1 MNLIVISG
9 GRHPYEEST
18 PVLEEF
24 LTAAG
29 HGVTVTGDA
38 SVLADADAMGKY
50 DALVFNTLREGAS
63 TLTPDEQ
70 AGFKSFI
77 AGGKGFVCIHISG
90 CEPETWREYGDIT
103 GGGWIMG
110 KSYHPPY
117 GQFTVNVTQ
126 PGHPGVEGVAD
137 FVTNDELYMGLE
149 LRDGNDFFMAADS
162 EEGTYTWGGK
172 ETFMPASTFPL
183 AWTRSYGDGRVFVTL
198 LGHNGLSFM
207 TPEFQKTVL
216 NGVAWAT
223 GQGR

>member
-29 HGVTVTGDA
+29 HGVTVTEDA
-38 SVLADADAMGKY
+38 SVLADAGAMSQY

-110 KSYHPPY
+110 TSYHPPY
-117 GQFTVNVTQ
+117 DRYTVNVTQ

-149 LRDGNDFFMAADS
+149 IRDGNDFFMAADS
-162 EEGTYTWGGK
+162 KEGTYTWGGK
-172 ETFMPASTFPL
+172 ETFMPAGTFPL
-183 AWTRSYGDGRVFVTL
+183 GWTRPYGDGRVFVTL

-207 TPEFQKTVL
+207 TPEFQRIVL

-223 GQGR
+223 G

>member
-1 MNLIVISG
+1 MNLIVLSG

-38 SVLADADAMGKY
+38 SVLADADAMGQY

-110 KSYHPPY
+110 
-117 GQFTVNVTQ
+117 
-126 PGHPGVEGVAD
+126 
-137 FVTNDELYMGLE
+137 DELPSPVRPLHRERDPAGASRRRGCIR
-149 LRDGNDFFMAADS
+149 LRDQ
-162 EEGTYTWGGK
+162 
-172 ETFMPASTFPL
+172 
-183 AWTRSYGDGRVFVTL
+183 R
-198 LGHNGLSFM
+198 
-207 TPEFQKTVL
+207 
-216 NGVAWAT
+216 
-223 GQGR
+223 

>member
-1 MNLIVISG
+1 M
-9 GRHPYEEST
+9 
-18 PVLEEF
+18 
-24 LTAAG
+24 
-29 HGVTVTGDA
+29 
-38 SVLADADAMGKY
+38 LADADAMGQY

-110 KSYHPPY
+110 ESYHPPY
-117 GQFTVNVTQ
+117 GRYTVNVTQ
-126 PGHPGVEGVAD
+126 PGHPGVEGVSD

-149 LRDGNDFFMAADS
+149 YRDGNDFFMAADS

-172 ETFMPASTFPL
+172 ETFMPAGTFPL
-183 AWTRSYGDGRVFVTL
+183 AMDPVVRRRPRVRDPARPQR
-198 LGHNGLSFM
+198 
-207 TPEFQKTVL
+207 PEL
-216 NGVAWAT
+216 
-223 GQGR
+223 R

>member
-1 MNLIVISG
+1 MNLIVLSG

-18 PVLEEF
+18 PVLEKF

-38 SVLADADAMGKY
+38 SVLADADAMGQY

-117 GQFTVNVTQ
+117 GRYTVNVTQ
-126 PGHPGVEGVAD
+126 PGHPGVEGVSD

-149 LRDGNDFFMAADS
+149 SATATTSSWPPTRKRGPTPGAARRPS
-162 EEGTYTWGGK
+162 C
-172 ETFMPASTFPL
+172 P
-183 AWTRSYGDGRVFVTL
+183 R
-198 LGHNGLSFM
+198 GLSRLDGPGR
-207 TPEFQKTVL
+207 T
-216 NGVAWAT
+216 AT
-223 GQGR
+223 AACS